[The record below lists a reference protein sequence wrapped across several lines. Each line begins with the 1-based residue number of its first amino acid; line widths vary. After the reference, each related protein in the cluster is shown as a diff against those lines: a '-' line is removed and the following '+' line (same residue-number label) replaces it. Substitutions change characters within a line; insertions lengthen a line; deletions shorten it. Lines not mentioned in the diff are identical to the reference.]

1 MTLMPMAG
9 SMAPAQPALPP
20 LPPPEEIEK
29 AQQIMD
35 AVGWDELEP
44 ILRSDERRHYS
55 INVETDSTVFED
67 AETEKAQRIELMGAM
82 TTWLQQAIPAIQM
95 NKDLAPL
102 MKELTMFT
110 LGGFK
115 LGRQLEETFED
126 TFDQINKMEPPPNP
140 EAQKAEMEMAMKEK
154 ELQGNFQLKQAE
166 TAMKGQEMEQKL
178 AFEREKFEIEK
189 QKMGMDLQFKQEEMA
204 FKQREAEQNA
214 AIQRENAARDQQM
227 RDAEFQ
233 DKRAMAAHE
242 LQSKEREFGLKSRES
257 DAKLRDMDERRA
269 SDMATAK
276 QARDKESGNAALSA
290 REEIET
296 GVTGTITTALSQ
308 LASSLDQAFVG
319 LAEAVTAMAE
329 QQAASTDTLATMA
342 GYMMAPRE
350 IERDPKTN
358 RPIGVKVN
366 AGDLQGKLEA
376 LLAGRQR
383 VEQET
388 NGLSQAMN

>member
-1 MTLMPMAG
+1 MNMMPMAG

-20 LPPPEEIEK
+20 LPPPEEIERAK
-29 AQQIMD
+29 AILD
-35 AVGWDELEP
+35 ASSWEEIEP
-44 ILRSDERRHYS
+44 ILRSDERRLYN
-55 INVETDSTVFED
+55 IDIETDSTVFED

-95 NKDLAPL
+95 NQDLAPL

-126 TFDQINKMEPPPNP
+126 TFQQIQGMEPPPNP
-140 EAQKAEMEMAMKEK
+140 EAEKAKMEMAMKEK

-166 TAMKGQEMEQKL
+166 TAMKGKEMEQKL
-178 AFEREKFEIEK
+178 AFEQQKFEIEK

-204 FKQREAEQNA
+204 FKKQEAEQNA
-214 AIQRENAARDQQM
+214 ILQRENAAREQQM

-242 LQSKEREFGLKSRES
+242 LQAKEREFGLRAKES
-257 DAKLRDMDERRA
+257 DAKLVDMEERRK
-269 SDMATAK
+269 SDIATA
-276 QARDKESGNAALSA
+276 QIGRDKEMGNAAMGA
-290 REEIET
+290 RKEIET
-296 GVTGTITTALSQ
+296 GITGEITTALSQ
-308 LASSLDQAFVG
+308 LAGSLDQAFVG

-329 QQAASTDTLATMA
+329 QQAATTDTLATMA

-358 RPIGVKVN
+358 RPIGVKVK
-366 AGDLQGKLEA
+366 ADDLKGKLES
-376 LLAGRQR
+376 LLAGRNR
-383 VEQET
+383 VAQET
-388 NGLSQAMN
+388 NGLAEAMQ